1 MMPFSAACYVLCC
14 ESCLVWSTPTALW
27 QVSLIPN
34 TVVINV
40 FAAQINVNT
49 GIQMGLE
56 MVWYTWTVSGFWVI
70 FLTIKVFIFGT
81 LSLKCSGLWRRVPLL
96 KPKWQPD
103 RLFNFILLLTFA
115 LDIPCPTRTSSCIHS
130 AKLSRTWWSVHIL
143 TMKFRF
149 NSILV
154 WKLLTVFIIIIRMA
168 SEQISIVYNIE
179 WW

>member
-1 MMPFSAACYVLCC
+1 MLCYS

-49 GIQMGLE
+49 RIRMGLE
-56 MVWYTWTVSGFWVI
+56 MVWYTLTVSGFWVI

-81 LSLKCSGLWRRVPLL
+81 LSLKCGGLWRRVPLL
-96 KPKWQPD
+96 NPKWQPD

-115 LDIPCPTRTSSCIHS
+115 LDIRCPTRTSSCIHS
-130 AKLSRTWWSVHIL
+130 AKLSTPYDRSSI
-143 TMKFRF
+143 KFKF

-154 WKLLTVFIIIIRMA
+154 WKLLTVYIIIIRVA
-168 SEQISIVYNIE
+168 LEHISIIYNIE

>member
-1 MMPFSAACYVLCC
+1 MLCYS

-49 GIQMGLE
+49 GIRMGLE
-56 MVWYTWTVSGFWVI
+56 MVWYTWTVSGFFWVI

-115 LDIPCPTRTSSCIHS
+115 LDKPCPTRTPSCIHS
-130 AKLSRTWWSVHIL
+130 AKLSTPYDQSTI
-143 TMKFRF
+143 KF
-149 NSILV
+149 NINTILV
-154 WKLLTVFIIIIRMA
+154 RKLLTVYIIIIRVA
-168 SEQISIVYNIE
+168 
-179 WW
+179 